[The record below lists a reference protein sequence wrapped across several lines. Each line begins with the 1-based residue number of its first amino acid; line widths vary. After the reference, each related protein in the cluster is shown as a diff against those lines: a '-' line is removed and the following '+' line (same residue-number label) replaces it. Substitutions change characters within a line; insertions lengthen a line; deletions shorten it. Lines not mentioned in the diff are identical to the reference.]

1 MITIKATGS
10 ISDMIRSVRD
20 IPEKQVK
27 FAAAKALTRVAQELQ
42 KKVIPDEM
50 RRVFDRPTAYALD
63 SLFIKSATPD
73 KLLATVAIKHV
84 AGNSA
89 IPSEKFILP
98 QVMGGVR
105 REKRFEKALRFAGL
119 MLPGQSAIVA
129 KSSEMMD
136 AHGNISGGKI
146 TQLLSYF
153 NAFAEQGYRMNM
165 SDKRRGQL
173 AKRGRGKKNVDG
185 QTFAKIN
192 GVEYFAI
199 VGKRGSHLHA
209 GIYSRKG
216 THGSNIKPVL
226 IFGDRPASYTARLD
240 WEGVNRK
247 AIEQIFPIE
256 FKKALSETL
265 AGKMWA

>member
-42 KKVIPDEM
+42 KNVIPDEM
-50 RRVFDRPTAYALD
+50 RRVFDRPTAWALN
-63 SLFIKSATPD
+63 SLFVKPATPD
-73 KLLATVAIKHV
+73 NLVATVGIKHV

-89 IPSEKFILP
+89 IPAEKFILP

-105 REKRFEKALRFAGL
+105 NEKRFEKALRFAGL
-119 MLPGQSAIVA
+119 MLPGQSAIIA

-136 AHGNISGGKI
+136 AYGNISGRNI

-153 NAFAEQGYRMNM
+153 KAFQEQGYRANM
-165 SDKRRGQL
+165 GDKRRGTL
-173 AKRGRGKKNVDG
+173 AKRGRTKANADG

-199 VGKRGSHLHA
+199 VGPRGSHLQA
-209 GIYSRKG
+209 GIYSRRG

-226 IFGDRPASYTARLD
+226 IFGNKRASYKARLD
-240 WEGVNRK
+240 WVGVNRK
-247 AIEQIFPIE
+247 AVEQIFPIE